1 MDIPTIVLLA
11 LIAVIAGLTI
21 VVGLAHGDMTR
32 AVQHM
37 DQSVQRLDQSV
48 QRMDQSVEA
57 CNRSAAA
64 CEHAANSCLRLAE
77 QVRELVTA
85 VLRQPPQEPAE

>member
-11 LIAVIAGLTI
+11 LIAVIAGLTV

-32 AVQHM
+32 A
-37 DQSVQRLDQSV
+37 V

-77 QVRELVTA
+77 QVRELVA
-85 VLRQPPQEPAE
+85 AFLRQPPREPAE

>member
-1 MDIPTIVLLA
+1 MEIPTIVLLA
-11 LIAVIAGLTI
+11 LIAVIAGLTV
-21 VVGLAHGDMTR
+21 VVGRAHGDMTR
-32 AVQHM
+32 A
-37 DQSVQRLDQSV
+37 V

-64 CEHAANSCLRLAE
+64 CEHAANSCLGLAE

-85 VLRQPPQEPAE
+85 VLRQPPREPAE